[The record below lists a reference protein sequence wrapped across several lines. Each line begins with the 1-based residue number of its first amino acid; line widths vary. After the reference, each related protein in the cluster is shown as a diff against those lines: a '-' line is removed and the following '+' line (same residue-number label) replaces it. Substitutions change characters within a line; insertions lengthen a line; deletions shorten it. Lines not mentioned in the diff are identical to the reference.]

1 MSGSG
6 SGSGNE
12 VIVDTSEL
20 RFIEGHAR
28 LQVKLAGGNVVAEF
42 QNLEGPRFLT
52 KYLTGKPVEMA
63 PMVASRICGLCYTA
77 HSINSA
83 EAVERALG
91 IKVSKE
97 VREFRNV
104 LYLANN
110 LRSHVM
116 HLLYLT
122 IPPIEGLI
130 SVLRLRDKDLY
141 AAGTRLLTKSTELI
155 EIWGGRSVHVP
166 NVVVGGFGAV
176 MKGKQLV
183 SSVKELEGLMKDV
196 RKFVGYT
203 MAMDLPELERYR
215 LLGSLKSPGHYPIY
229 SENAPMALN
238 DGSLLTSDEYYGS
251 INEVTKDYSTSKHAY
266 FRDSELTVG
275 ALSRV
280 ILNKR
285 YLTPEAKAFA
295 EQVEWRMNPFLIIK
309 AQAVEVM
316 HYMEELVAAG
326 QRLGD
331 VIVEPSKEGAAQ
343 DVNCSFSQGEIPECK
358 GTGKGI
364 FVAEAPRGALCHA
377 CEVED
382 GLIKSYK
389 VYTPT
394 AVNSKSIELDAAEF
408 VKKFRPLG
416 VEKLRYILEDMT
428 RSYDPCLSC
437 AVSLD
442 IY

>member
-1 MSGSG
+1 MGSSGKG
-6 SGSGNE
+6 DI
-12 VIVDTSEL
+12 IVDTREL
-20 RFIEGHAR
+20 RFVEGHAR
-28 LQVKLAGGNVVAEF
+28 LQVKLAGGDTVAEF
-42 QNLEGPRFLT
+42 QNMEGPRFLT
-52 KYLTGKPVEMA
+52 KYLIGKPVEMA

-97 VREFRNV
+97 VRELRNV

-122 IPPIEGLI
+122 LPPIKGVI

-141 AAGTRLLTKSTELI
+141 TAGTRLLTKSTELI

-183 SSVKELEGLMKDV
+183 SSVQELEGLMKDA
-196 RKFVGYT
+196 RKFAGY
-203 MAMDLPELERYR
+203 AMELDLPELERYR
-215 LLGSLKSPGHYPIY
+215 LMGSLKNQGQYPTY
-229 SENAPMALN
+229 SEDASMALN
-238 DGSLLTSDEYYGS
+238 DGALLTSGEYYDS
-251 INEVTKDYSTSKHAY
+251 ITEVTKYYSTSKHAY

-285 YLTPEAKAFA
+285 YLKPEAKAFA

-309 AQAVEVM
+309 AQAVEAV
-316 HYMEELVAAG
+316 HYMEELITAG

-331 VIVEPSKEGAAQ
+331 IMVEPSKEGTKQ
-343 DVNCSFSQGEIPECK
+343 GVNCSASQGEISDCQ
-358 GTGKGI
+358 GTGKGF

-377 CEVED
+377 CEVEN
-382 GLIKSYK
+382 GKIKSYK

-416 VEKLRYILEDMT
+416 VEKLKYILEDMT
-428 RSYDPCLSC
+428 RAYDPCLSC

>member
-1 MSGSG
+1 MGGS
-6 SGSGNE
+6 SKE
-12 VIVDTSEL
+12 DVIVDTNEV

-28 LQVKLAGGNVVAEF
+28 LQVRMAGGDTVAEF

-52 KYLTGKPVEMA
+52 KYLVGKPIGMA

-77 HSINSA
+77 HSINAA
-83 EAVERALG
+83 EAIERALG
-91 IKVSKE
+91 IEVSKE
-97 VREFRNV
+97 VRELRTV

-122 IPPIEGLI
+122 LPSIKGVI
-130 SVLRLRDKDLY
+130 SVLRLRDEDLY
-141 AAGTRLLTKSTELI
+141 EAGTRLLTKSTELI
-155 EIWGGRSVHVP
+155 EVWGGRSVHVP

-176 MKGKQLV
+176 MNGRQLV
-183 SSVKELEGLMKDV
+183 SSVRELEGLMNDA
-196 RKFVGYT
+196 RKFADY
-203 MAMDLPELERYR
+203 AIELDLPELERYR
-215 LLGSLKSPGHYPIY
+215 PLGSLRNPGHYPTY
-229 SENAPMALN
+229 AEDASMVLN
-238 DGSLLTSDEYYGS
+238 DGSLLTSDEYYNS
-251 INEVTKDYSTSKHAY
+251 ITEVTKYYSTSKHAY

-280 ILNKR
+280 ILNRRHLK
-285 YLTPEAKAFA
+285 PEAKAFA
-295 EQVEWRMNPFLIIK
+295 ERVEWRMNPFLIIK
-309 AQAVEVM
+309 AQAVEVV
-316 HYMEELVAAG
+316 HYMEELIAAG

-331 VIVEPSKEGAAQ
+331 IIVEPSKEGAASG
-343 DVNCSFSQGEIPECK
+343 VNCSASQGETPDCQ
-358 GTGKGI
+358 GTGRGF

-377 CEVED
+377 CEVEK
-382 GLIKSYK
+382 GKIKSYK

-394 AVNSKSIELDAAEF
+394 AVNSKSIELDAVEF

-416 VEKLRYILEDMT
+416 VEKMRYVLEDMT
-428 RSYDPCLSC
+428 RAYDPCLSC